1 VILNVRA
8 AQQIFGRAE
17 AAIGQRV
24 RLDAEPWREIVGV
37 VGNVRSSFFNTL
49 EWRTDPIIY
58 RPAAQAFG
66 AVINPTAT
74 MFGFALQIR
83 SAQPVTLAAIRE
95 EARAISPRAAV
106 TGLDRVSELI
116 GVATRQPALR
126 MRLLLGFSTASLL
139 LAAIG
144 VYGVVSQ
151 AVTRRL
157 REIAIRI
164 ALGAAPSRV
173 VSGVTRAVLVTG
185 VAGLG
190 IGLAAAL
197 LLSGT
202 LEALLYGVR
211 SRDLVSF
218 VVSAVAVLAVT
229 VLAAVIPAL
238 RAIRVDPVNLLR
250 SE

>member
-1 VILNVRA
+1 
-8 AQQIFGRAE
+8 
-17 AAIGQRV
+17 
-24 RLDAEPWREIVGV
+24 
-37 VGNVRSSFFNTL
+37 
-49 EWRTDPIIY
+49 
-58 RPAAQAFG
+58 
-66 AVINPTAT
+66 
-74 MFGFALQIR
+74 
-83 SAQPVTLAAIRE
+83 
-95 EARAISPRAAV
+95 
-106 TGLDRVSELI
+106 
-116 GVATRQPALR
+116 
-126 MRLLLGFSTASLL
+126 
-139 LAAIG
+139 
-144 VYGVVSQ
+144 
-151 AVTRRL
+151 
-157 REIAIRI
+157 
-164 ALGAAPSRV
+164 
-173 VSGVTRAVLVTG
+173 VTG